1 MQFKECYELFK
12 RNRTRG
18 MRRTSWQNN
27 LILTI
32 DYFGS
37 IVYNYNW
44 LYGFSEEDLTATDWV
59 IV

>member
-1 MQFKECYELFK
+1 MTFKECYEIFK
-12 RNRTRG
+12 NNRTRG
-18 MRRTSWQNN
+18 MRRTSWNNN
-27 LILTI
+27 LVLTI

-44 LYGFSEEDLTATDWV
+44 IYGFSEEDLVATDWE

>member
-18 MRRTSWQNN
+18 MRRTSWNNN
-27 LILTI
+27 LVLTI

-44 LYGFSEEDLTATDWV
+44 IYCFSEEDLTATDWE

>member
-1 MQFKECYELFK
+1 MTYKECYEMLK
-12 RNRTRG
+12 LNKTRG

-32 DYFGS
+32 DKSNS

-44 LYGFSEEDLTATDWV
+44 LYCFTKEDLEASDWE

>member
-1 MQFKECYELFK
+1 MTFKECYEIFK
-12 RNRTRG
+12 NNRTRG
-18 MRRTSWQNN
+18 IRRTSWNNN

-44 LYGFSEEDLTATDWV
+44 IYGFSKEDLIATDWE